1 MISRVRIKMCGTT
14 RKEDARAAVSAGVD
28 ALGFIF
34 VRKSPRYIDPQQAA
48 LIAAELPLFV
58 SRVGVFVDAE
68 IDHLKK
74 VVEQAGL
81 TVVQLHGIESPD
93 YCAELK
99 RWNRSVGICK
109 AFRVGPG
116 SGPCDFEGYREGA
129 DGFLLDTY
137 VKGVA
142 GGTGL
147 PFDWTT
153 INQLAL
159 PKPLILAGGL
169 NPDNVSEA
177 IKVARPYAIDINSG
191 VEDRP
196 GVKNHQLLKQL
207 IIAVRQTEAT
217 ISSGC

>member
-14 RKEDARAAVSAGVD
+14 RNEDARAAVSSGVD

-48 LIAAELPLFV
+48 RIAAELPLFI
-58 SRVGVFVDAE
+58 SRVGVFVNAE

-74 VVEQAGL
+74 VVERAGL
-81 TVVQLHGIESPD
+81 TVVQLHGMESAD

-99 RWNRSVGICK
+99 MWNRSVGICK
-109 AFRVGPG
+109 AFRIGPG
-116 SGPCDFEGYREGA
+116 SGPCDFEDYRECA

-153 INQLAL
+153 IKQLAL

-177 IKVARPYAIDINSG
+177 IKIARPYAIDINSG

-196 GVKNHQLLKQL
+196 GIKNHQLLKQL
-207 IIAVRQTEAT
+207 ISAVRQTEAV